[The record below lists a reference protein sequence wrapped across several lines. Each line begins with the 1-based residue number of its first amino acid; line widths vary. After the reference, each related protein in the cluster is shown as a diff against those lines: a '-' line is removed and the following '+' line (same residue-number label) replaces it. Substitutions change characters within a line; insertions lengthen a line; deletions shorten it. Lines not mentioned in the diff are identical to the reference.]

1 MGAMATAVLEAPP
14 VPRRLG
20 DAGGKLHCRVN
31 SDKVIRK
38 SWDEA
43 LPLNKKAELLSASV
57 DKL

>member
-1 MGAMATAVLEAPP
+1 MATAVLEAPP

-31 SDKVIRK
+31 SNKVIGK

-43 LPLNKKAELLSASV
+43 LPLNEEAELLSASV